1 MKDYFRLLSHLKP
14 HLKYLI
20 PAMIFMV
27 LFAGM
32 SGFSITMIVP
42 FTKIVF
48 SQPGKVS
55 QQSFEQKENSEQEKE
70 SLVVLLPK
78 TLEEKFNQAI
88 VGKTHL
94 ETLGRFCVLVFLI
107 FLLKNLF
114 WYAQSFLIVRVEH
127 GVIMDLR
134 NKLYSHFH
142 LLPLEY
148 FHGQKTGVL
157 ISRITNDITLVK
169 GAVANGFAE
178 ALRQGFLLL
187 AYLFIVFW
195 ASWKLA
201 FIALLLFP
209 FAMLIIGKFGQK
221 VKKSSAITQEKM
233 GAMTSVLQETISG
246 IRVVKAFVMEKFEI
260 KKFTDTTRD
269 YFKTMVKLTRV
280 GSLAPPLTEVMGVFA
295 AVLLLWFAGKEILS
309 GTLDPGRFFLFLFA
323 MLSLMQPIRSISHL
337 NIDIQQGLAAAKRIF
352 EVLDTQP
359 KIKNYPD
366 SIKKESL
373 EKNVTFQNV
382 CFSYDG
388 NKEVLSNISFEVN
401 AGEVV
406 ALVGPSGAGK
416 STLMDLLPRF
426 YDPTSGEIKIDEINL
441 KKIDLGTLRN
451 LMGIVTQET
460 ILFNDTVWN
469 NIAYGYEQAS
479 EDRVYDAARA
489 ANAHDFIMAMSQG
502 YQTIIGDRGVKLSGG
517 EKQRLAIARALFK
530 NPPILIFDEATSSLD
545 SESETLVQ
553 EAIDRLMKGRT
564 VFVIAH
570 RLSTI
575 QNVDR
580 IVVLDHGRIVQIGD
594 HKSLMEEGGLYKRLY
609 QMQFKI

>member
-20 PAMIFMV
+20 PAMVFMV
-27 LFAGM
+27 LFAAM

-42 FTKIVF
+42 FTRIVF
-48 SQPGKVS
+48 SQPGEIS
-55 QQSFEQKENSEQEKE
+55 QQSFEQKENPDQEKE

-78 TLEEKFNQAI
+78 RLKEKFNQVI
-88 VGKTHL
+88 VGKTYL
-94 ETLGRFCVLVFLI
+94 ETLGRFCILVFLI

-142 LLPLEY
+142 VLPLEY

-187 AYLFIVFW
+187 VYLFIVFW

-221 VKKSSAITQEKM
+221 VRKSSALTQEKM

-280 GSLAPPLTEVMGVFA
+280 GSLGPPLTEVMGVFA
-295 AVLLLWFAGKEILS
+295 AVLLLWFAGKEILT

-337 NIDIQQGLAAAKRIF
+337 NIDIQQGLAAGKRIF

-359 KIKNYPD
+359 KIKNYLD

-373 EKNVTFQNV
+373 EKNVTFENV

-388 NKEVLSNISFEVN
+388 NKEVLSNISFEVKS
-401 AGEVV
+401 GEVV

-426 YDPTSGEIKIDEINL
+426 YDPTSGEIKIDGIDL
-441 KKIDLGTLRN
+441 KKIDLGSLRN
-451 LMGIVTQET
+451 LMGVVTQET

-469 NIAYGYEQAS
+469 NVAYGHEHAS
-479 EDRVYDAARA
+479 EERVHDAARA
-489 ANAHDFIMAMSQG
+489 ANAHDFIMAMPQE

-517 EKQRLAIARALFK
+517 EKQRLAIGRALFK

-545 SESETLVQ
+545 SESEALVQ

-575 QNVDR
+575 QNVDK